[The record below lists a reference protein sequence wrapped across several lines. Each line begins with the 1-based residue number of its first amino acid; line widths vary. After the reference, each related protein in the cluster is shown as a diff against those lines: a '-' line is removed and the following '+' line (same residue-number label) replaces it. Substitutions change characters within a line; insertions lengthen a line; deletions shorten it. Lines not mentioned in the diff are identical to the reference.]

1 MGNTFLRSVAVQT
14 DGYVL
19 PYPPESSWLK
29 KKNDTEP
36 PHVLPDPTNSI
47 SDRNTEDMQSM
58 TESDTYLASGA
69 NLAGIIDEM
78 NKTNSGPLPVADPL
92 SKKRPSR
99 KNLNQ
104 SPAVS
109 GRSRLVKKV
118 YVDPNSF
125 LRDEDLNESLST
137 LETSSHPSL
146 FSVSGKSISGR
157 VCHQTKPKHHTKNSI
172 RKPHPPNSGEG
183 CHPSDAMDDNS
194 VISNITLSPRTS
206 SC

>member
-1 MGNTFLRSVAVQT
+1 VAIQT

-19 PYPPESSWLK
+19 PYPPDSSWLK
-29 KKNDTEP
+29 KKTYDLDTSQELLEP
-36 PHVLPDPTNSI
+36 PLSVGSQE
-47 SDRNTEDMQSM
+47 RNEMSTEDMKSN
-58 TESDTYLASGA
+58 TAELTDSNS
-69 NLAGIIDEM
+69 NLAEIIDEM
-78 NKTNSGPLPVADPL
+78 NKTNTNTIPVADPL

-99 KNLNQ
+99 KNLSLNQ
-104 SPAVS
+104 SPAVT

-125 LRDEDLNESLST
+125 MRDEDINDSLST

-157 VCHQTKPKHHTKNSI
+157 VSNKQKPQSKMSI
-172 RKPHPPNSGEG
+172 RRPHPPNSGEG
-183 CHPSDAMDDNS
+183 RHLSETMDDNS